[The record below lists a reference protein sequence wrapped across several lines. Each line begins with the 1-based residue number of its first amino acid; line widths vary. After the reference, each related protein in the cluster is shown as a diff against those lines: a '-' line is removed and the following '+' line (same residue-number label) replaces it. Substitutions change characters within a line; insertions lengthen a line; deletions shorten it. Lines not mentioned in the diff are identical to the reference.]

1 MEVEVKLFATLRRP
15 EFEQGMVILAEK
27 LTALDL
33 LTQIQVPASEVA
45 VVLVNGRHARL
56 DERLHQ
62 GDRVAFFPAI
72 AGG

>member
-15 EFEQGMVILAEK
+15 NFQQGKVILEEE
-27 LTALDL
+27 LTSLDL
-33 LTQIQVPASEVA
+33 LVRLEIPASEVA

-56 DERLHQ
+56 DERLHP
-62 GDRVAFFPAI
+62 GDTVAFFPAI

>member
-15 EFEQGMVILAEK
+15 DFQQGKIILREEP
-27 LTALDL
+27 TALDL
-33 LTQIQVPASEVA
+33 LARLEVPASEVA

-56 DERLHQ
+56 DDRLHP
-62 GDRVAFFPAI
+62 GDTVAFFPAI

>member
-15 EFEQGMVILAEK
+15 QFQQGKVILEEK

-33 LTQIQVPASEVA
+33 LTQLEVSASEVA